1 MIGSLFAYRWLV
13 MQFTHSTHIIQGPIQ
28 AVLSAHSQCGRN
40 VTNWRRVEKVCR
52 QRRRRS
58 IPFTFQ
64 SNGDE
69 VVFNS
74 NNNKNGMLKGA
85 YSPAFIIPSIH
96 HVIIPASTPEI
107 SRWGKWI
114 IMWNPRTTQKR
125 VYPITTHLHI
135 CWSHFKGFDNHLSYS
150 TVSFVYPVGLF

>member
-74 NNNKNGMLKGA
+74 NNNNNGDAKRNVF
-85 YSPAFIIPSIH
+85 SRIH
-96 HVIIPASTPEI
+96 HLVHPSCDYSCI
-107 SRWGKWI
+107 
-114 IMWNPRTTQKR
+114 NPRNQSMGK
-125 VYPITTHLHI
+125 VNYNLEPTHDPNTSLP
-135 CWSHFKGFDNHLSYS
+135 NHDPPTYLL
-150 TVSFVYPVGLF
+150 VAL